1 MIKLIKNTEI
11 KKKIIEDSGFKS
23 QFSFDP
29 VSDTELFSAEAGE
42 YIITEGVRLQYLYYM
57 CSGRAK
63 LYMTLSNGKIA
74 LIDFFTAP
82 CFIGEME
89 LLTDT
94 GEVRAVQAIEK
105 CMCLAL
111 PLKRYRERLLKDSCF
126 LLNLCRLLGN
136 KNCRNI
142 ISFTRNQAFP
152 LANRLASFILLTEED
167 GIYHEKHT
175 LTAEY
180 LGISYRHLLFV
191 LADFTDKGYLAK
203 DKRRYVICNRAALE
217 KLAGEIK

>member
-1 MIKLIKNTEI
+1 MKLIKNINI
-11 KKKIIEDSGFKS
+11 KKKYIEESGYRA

-29 VSDTELFSAEAGE
+29 LSDTELFIAQAGE
-42 YIITEGVRLQYLYYM
+42 YIITEGIRPQYIYYM
-57 CSGRAK
+57 CRGRAK

-74 LIDFFTAP
+74 LIDFFTEP

-89 LLTDT
+89 LLADS

-105 CMCLAL
+105 CICLAL
-111 PLKRYRERLLKDSCF
+111 PLKRYREILLKDPRF

-142 ISFTRNQAFP
+142 ISFTRNQSFSA
-152 LANRLASFILLTEED
+152 ANRLASFILLTEE
-167 GIYHEKHT
+167 GGHYYEKHT
-175 LTAEY
+175 TTAEY

-191 LADFTDKGYLAK
+191 FADFMNKGYLIK
-203 DKRRYVICNRAALE
+203 EKKGYLISNRSALQ
-217 KLAGEIK
+217 KLSAETG